1 MIFFLIKSKKIK
13 KKTDRFG
20 RIKPGGWRKKDI
32 DPEDVFMDSV
42 NLPGYSLEKH
52 EGSIEYALGRIPFV
66 FFKIA
71 IILGAFFYFFQLAR
85 LQIYEADFFRE
96 RANINQFRKIET
108 DPERGIIYDIN
119 GKKLVSNIPSF
130 AAYLNKEKTGGIEG
144 VRRFMGVLSDK
155 LGRNIE
161 DLFDYAG
168 VSSTTLFSDLPPKIL
183 VFSGL
188 PRGAIV
194 ELESN

>member
-130 AAYLNKEKTGGIEG
+130 AAYLNNEKRGG
-144 VRRFMGVLSDK
+144 GVLKGSGGLWAFCRISWEETLK
-155 LGRNIE
+155 IYLIMPGFHQR
-161 DLFDYAG
+161 LFFRIYPRKF
-168 VSSTTLFSDLPPKIL
+168 LF
-183 VFSGL
+183 
-188 PRGAIV
+188 
-194 ELESN
+194 